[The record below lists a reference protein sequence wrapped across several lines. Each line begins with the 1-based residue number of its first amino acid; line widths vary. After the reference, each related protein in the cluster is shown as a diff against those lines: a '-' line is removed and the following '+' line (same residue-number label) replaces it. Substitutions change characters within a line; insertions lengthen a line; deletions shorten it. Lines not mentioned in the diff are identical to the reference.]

1 MGDICPVC
9 NENLGHKNE
18 YFSVEGIEVHTYCM
32 DEFNIII
39 IGE

>member
-1 MGDICPVC
+1 MAKISPVC
-9 NENLGHKNE
+9 NENIGHKNE